1 MPAWAGLWDGVYM
14 QPHALRNDAG
24 SALRGVARLMAPQ
37 AMRAYGRIGD
47 MLTGSVLGSV
57 VQESIAQVVATR
69 ADGANLGGKVAIAPT
84 VIINRVTTA
93 QDEAILDAQLTPSFA
108 PSPYPVD
115 KSGNGGG
122 GKLGTL

>member
-1 MPAWAGLWDGVYM
+1 MPAWAGLWDGVYN
-14 QPHALRNDAG
+14 QTYAPLNEPG
-24 SALRGVARLMAPQ
+24 SALRGIARLMAPQ
-37 AMRAYGRIGD
+37 ALRAQGRVGD
-47 MLTGSVLGSV
+47 MLTGSVLGSLA
-57 VQESIAQVVATR
+57 QESISQVVATR

-93 QDEAILDAQLTPSFA
+93 ADEATLDAQFTPSFA
-108 PSPYPVD
+108 PSSYPVD